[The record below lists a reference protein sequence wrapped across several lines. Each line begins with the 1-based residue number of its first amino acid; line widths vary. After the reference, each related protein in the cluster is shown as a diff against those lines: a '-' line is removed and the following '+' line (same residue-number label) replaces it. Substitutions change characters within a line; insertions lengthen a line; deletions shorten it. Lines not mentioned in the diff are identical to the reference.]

1 MDKDR
6 LERFT
11 SGDGDFQMYTL
22 EELMEANKEAEQNK
36 LKPIKASAELDP
48 KKITNFSINQAIDD
62 EL

>member
-11 SGDGDFQMYTL
+11 VGDDQVRMYTL
-22 EELMEANKEAEQNK
+22 EELLKNKKPEEK
-36 LKPIKASAELDP
+36 KPIKASAEPQP
-48 KKITNFSINQAIDD
+48 KKITDFSINQPIDD

>member
-11 SGDGDFQMYTL
+11 SGDGDVQMYTL
-22 EELMEANKEAEQNK
+22 EELLKNNKKEEK
-36 LKPIKASAELDP
+36 KPIKASAEPEP
-48 KKITNFSINQAIDD
+48 KKITDFSINQATND